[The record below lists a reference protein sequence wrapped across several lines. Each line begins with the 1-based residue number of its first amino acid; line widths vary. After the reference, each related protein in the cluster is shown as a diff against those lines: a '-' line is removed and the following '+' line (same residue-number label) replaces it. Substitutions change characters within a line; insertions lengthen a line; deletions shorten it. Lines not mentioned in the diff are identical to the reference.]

1 MINNLEKIQSN
12 PVKSTISLSIPI
24 IILLILETV
33 YSISDTYWI
42 SGLGFSAL
50 ASLGYIPMWFIF
62 SDVFN
67 WGGFGVVF
75 SVVFSEAIQGV
86 LMFFVLRFKINLQIE
101 NSSPE
106 NAV

>member
-50 ASLGYIPMWFIF
+50 AALGYIA
-62 SDVFN
+62 N
-67 WGGFGVVF
+67 VVYW
-75 SVVFSEAIQGV
+75 
-86 LMFFVLRFKINLQIE
+86 N
-101 NSSPE
+101 
-106 NAV
+106 

>member
-24 IILLILETV
+24 IIILILETV

-50 ASLGYIPMWFIF
+50 AALGYIT
-62 SDVFN
+62 N
-67 WGGFGVVF
+67 VVY
-75 SVVFSEAIQGV
+75 G
-86 LMFFVLRFKINLQIE
+86 N
-101 NSSPE
+101 
-106 NAV
+106 

>member
-12 PVKSTISLSIPI
+12 PVKSTISLSIPM

-50 ASLGYIPMWFIF
+50 AS
-62 SDVFN
+62 
-67 WGGFGVVF
+67 
-75 SVVFSEAIQGV
+75 
-86 LMFFVLRFKINLQIE
+86 
-101 NSSPE
+101 
-106 NAV
+106 

>member
-24 IILLILETV
+24 IIILILETV

-50 ASLGYIPMWFIF
+50 AALGYIT
-62 SDVFN
+62 N
-67 WGGFGVVF
+67 VVYW
-75 SVVFSEAIQGV
+75 
-86 LMFFVLRFKINLQIE
+86 N
-101 NSSPE
+101 
-106 NAV
+106 

>member
-50 ASLGYIPMWFIF
+50 AALGYIT
-62 SDVFN
+62 N
-67 WGGFGVVF
+67 VVYW
-75 SVVFSEAIQGV
+75 
-86 LMFFVLRFKINLQIE
+86 N
-101 NSSPE
+101 
-106 NAV
+106 